1 MRIARPFLFII
12 FFLILWMRS
21 VSADSPS
28 VESLIKDLKNYFD
41 SYYALIQEK
50 NLIPPK
56 ENVFKQIQALSGQ
69 NLILNNF
76 DDLSRSFDGYLKD
89 YGKSINIFTINDSEI
104 VNCWLG
110 DLVAEK
116 KDRRNV
122 WGKEVDFTVKIIDN
136 MVVRD
141 FTDFVSQGK
150 DALDIGTRDS
160 IVYCNLEAYRIRANS
175 IWDFFAERQKE
186 SKKRRYE
193 PSRANRSR
201 KYLYYK
207 TWLNLYLNCIKENPN
222 LDTAKSRFTE
232 QEVAALKENSLFH
245 EIGHIFADRYL
256 ALEDESKEET
266 VAFLTELRYG
276 NLVYDSLETIVA
288 AAYQSQMNNYN
299 LAGKEIISG
308 FGIKQVQK
316 IQDLFSLSEN
326 QVRLIAKEIYQQKI
340 K

>member
-136 MVVRD
+136 MIVRD

-150 DALDIGTRDS
+150 DALDIGTRDNV
-160 IVYCNLEAYRIRANS
+160 IYCNLEAYRIRADS
-175 IWDFFAERQKE
+175 IWNFFLMRHA
-186 SKKRRYE
+186 RR
-193 PSRANRSR
+193 
-201 KYLYYK
+201 
-207 TWLNLYLNCIKENPN
+207 
-222 LDTAKSRFTE
+222 
-232 QEVAALKENSLFH
+232 
-245 EIGHIFADRYL
+245 
-256 ALEDESKEET
+256 
-266 VAFLTELRYG
+266 
-276 NLVYDSLETIVA
+276 
-288 AAYQSQMNNYN
+288 
-299 LAGKEIISG
+299 
-308 FGIKQVQK
+308 
-316 IQDLFSLSEN
+316 
-326 QVRLIAKEIYQQKI
+326 
-340 K
+340 